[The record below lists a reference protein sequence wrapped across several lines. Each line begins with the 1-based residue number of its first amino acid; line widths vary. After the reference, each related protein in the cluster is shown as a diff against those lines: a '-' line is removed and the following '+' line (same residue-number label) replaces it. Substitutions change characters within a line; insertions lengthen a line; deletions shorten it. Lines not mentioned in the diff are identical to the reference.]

1 MTRRKLILML
11 TGSAALPA
19 SALLRPRAARAA
31 SPIQATLWKNPQCSC
46 CEAYAQYLEQNGFQ
60 VEVKPTND
68 LATISAQAGVPEALE
83 GCHTMF
89 VGGYVVDG
97 LVPVD
102 VVRKLLAE
110 KPAIAGITLPGMPSG
125 SPGMP
130 GEKTAPLTI
139 YAVSKDGRP
148 PRVFAVG

>member
-1 MTRRKLILML
+1 MTRRKLALML
-11 TGSAALPA
+11 TAMAVPA
-19 SALLRPRAARAA
+19 WATRVETARAD

-46 CEAYAQYLEQNGFQ
+46 CEVYAQYLEQNGFK

-68 LATISAQAGVPEALE
+68 LTQISAKAGVPEALQ

-89 VGGYVVDG
+89 VGGYIVDG

-102 VVRKLLAE
+102 IVRKLLAE

-130 GEKTAPLTI
+130 GEKAGPLTV
-139 YAVSKDGRP
+139 YAVSKDGTP